1 MSIEIRQ
8 LLIRTQVQPAPPPEA
23 AGRQALPAREL
34 QRLREQLLAECKT
47 WLADR
52 LRTHGER

>member
-8 LLIRTQVQPAPPPEA
+8 LLIRTQVHPAPAPAQHRASVNA
-23 AGRQALPAREL
+23 AEL
-34 QRLREQLLAECKT
+34 QRLREQVVADCKT

-52 LRTHGER
+52 LRVHGER